1 MNWFEALIFGLVQG
15 LTEFLPVSS
24 DGHLEIVKYLF
35 GGIEESFLFSIVVHG
50 ATVLSILTVFWREI
64 LRLSRGVLQFTINEE
79 TQFALKL
86 VVSMIPVA
94 IVGFTLMKYV
104 EGLYVAD
111 MTITGSFL
119 LLSALFLAVSHFV
132 RKGTKEITYAGA
144 FLMGIAQALAVL
156 PGLSR
161 SGSTIST
168 GLMLG
173 YRKEDLTKFS
183 FLMVII
189 PILGANF
196 VKIIATKPGAVEV
209 VIFPLLIAFITAYVT
224 GYFACKWMIKIVN
237 KGKLIWFAVYC
248 ALLGLSLLFFAG

>member
-24 DGHLEIVKYLF
+24 DGHLEIVKYVF
-35 GGIEESFLFSIVVHG
+35 GGIDESFLFSVVVHG
-50 ATVLSILTVFWREI
+50 ATVLSIITVFWKEI
-64 LRLSRGVLQFTINEE
+64 FRLTRGVLQFTMNEE
-79 TQFALKL
+79 TDYALKL
-86 VVSMIPVA
+86 VVTMIPVA
-94 IVGFTLMKYV
+94 IVGFTLMNYV

-111 MTITGSFL
+111 MTLTGSFL
-119 LLSALFLAVSHFV
+119 LLTALFLTVSHFV
-132 RKGTKEITYAGA
+132 RKGTKKITYAGA

-161 SGSTIST
+161 SGTTIST

-183 FLMVII
+183 FLMVIV

-196 VKIIATKPGAVEV
+196 VKIITTKPGAVEV
-209 VIFPLLIAFITAYVT
+209 VIFPLIIAFITAFVS

-237 KGKLIWFAVYC
+237 RGKLIWFAVYC
-248 ALLGLSLLFFAG
+248 TVLGLSLIFFAG

>member
-24 DGHLEIVKYLF
+24 DGHLEIVKYFF
-35 GGIEESFLFSIVVHG
+35 GGIEESFLFTVVVHG
-50 ATVLSILTVFWREI
+50 ATVLSIIAVFWKEI
-64 LRLSRGVLQFTINEE
+64 LRLLKGVFKFEMNEE
-79 TQFALKL
+79 TVYSLKI

-94 IVGFTLMKYV
+94 IIGFTLRDQV
-104 EGLYVAD
+104 SSLFVANMD
-111 MTITGSFL
+111 ITGSFL
-119 LLSALFLAVSHFV
+119 LVTALFLALGHFV
-132 RKGTKEITYAGA
+132 RKREKPITYGGA

-173 YRKEDLTKFS
+173 NSKNELARFS

-189 PILGANF
+189 PIIGANLVEF
-196 VKIIATKPGAVEV
+196 VTSEPASVDGVL
-209 VIFPLLIAFITAYVT
+209 FPLIVSFVAAFVSGYIA
-224 GYFACKWMIKIVN
+224 CRWMISIVRR
-237 KGKLIWFAVYC
+237 GKLGWFALYC
-248 ALLGLSLLFFAG
+248 LLVGLSLILFA

>member
-35 GGIEESFLFSIVVHG
+35 GGIDESFLFSVVVHG
-50 ATVLSILTVFWREI
+50 ATVLSIITVFWKEI
-64 LRLSRGVLQFTINEE
+64 FSLTRGVLQFTMNEE
-79 TQFALKL
+79 TDYALKL

-94 IVGFTLMKYV
+94 IVGFTLMNYV

-111 MTITGSFL
+111 MTLTGSFL
-119 LLSALFLAVSHFV
+119 LLTALFLTVSHFV
-132 RKGTKEITYAGA
+132 RKGTRKITYAGA

-161 SGSTIST
+161 SGTTIST

-173 YRKEDLTKFS
+173 YRKEELTKFS
-183 FLMVII
+183 FLMVIV

-196 VKIIATKPGAVEV
+196 VKIITTKPGAVGV
-209 VIFPLLIAFITAYVT
+209 VIFPLIIAFITAFVS

-237 KGKLIWFAVYC
+237 RGKLIWFAVYC
-248 ALLGLSLLFFAG
+248 TVLGLSLIFFAG

>member
-35 GGIEESFLFSIVVHG
+35 GGVEESFLFSVAVHG
-50 ATVLSILTVFWREI
+50 ATVLSILVVFWKDI
-64 LRLSRGVLQFTINEE
+64 ARLVAGVFKFSMNEE
-79 TQFALKL
+79 TVYALKL

-94 IVGFTLMKYV
+94 VVGFTLKDQV
-104 EGLYVAD
+104 ESLFVAD
-111 MTITGSFL
+111 MDITGSFL
-119 LLSALFLAVSHFV
+119 LVTALFLLIGHFV
-132 RKGTKEITYAGA
+132 PKRNKPISYGGA
-144 FLMGIAQALAVL
+144 FVIGIAQAIAVL

-173 YRKEDLTKFS
+173 NSKDELARFS

-196 VKIIATKPGAVEV
+196 VEVVSTETGAVEGV
-209 VIFPLLIAFITAYVT
+209 LFPLAIAFVAAFVS
-224 GYFACKWMIKIVN
+224 GYAACRWMINIVR
-237 KGKLIWFAVYC
+237 KGKLGWFALYC
-248 ALLGLSLLFFAG
+248 IIVGLSLIIFA

>member
-35 GGIEESFLFSIVVHG
+35 GGVEESFLFSVVVHG
-50 ATVLSILTVFWREI
+50 ATVLSILAVFWKDIVKLLTGLFR
-64 LRLSRGVLQFTINEE
+64 FKMNEE
-79 TQFALKL
+79 TVYVLKL
-86 VVSMIPVA
+86 IVSMIPVA
-94 IVGFTLMKYV
+94 IVGFTLKDQV
-104 EGLYVAD
+104 ESLFVAD
-111 MTITGSFL
+111 MDITGSFL
-119 LLSALFLAVSHFV
+119 LVTALFLLIGHFV
-132 RKGTKEITYAGA
+132 PKRNKPITYGGA
-144 FLMGIAQALAVL
+144 FVMGIAQALAVL

-173 YRKEDLTKFS
+173 NSKDELARFS

-196 VKIIATKPGAVEV
+196 VELVTTETGAVSGV
-209 VIFPLLIAFITAYVT
+209 LFPLMVAFVAAFVS
-224 GYFACKWMIKIVN
+224 GYAACRWMINIVR
-237 KGKLIWFAVYC
+237 KGKLGWFAVYC
-248 ALLGLSLLFFAG
+248 IIVGLSLILFA